1 MRFVAFDFF
10 SLWYLSLN
18 GFVVFRRFFIQWGV
32 SHFRVYRLMGF
43 VTICGLSP
51 IIGSVCR
58 LLDLSLIRFVTMLN
72 IGFVISWVFIG
83 LSLVV
88 LWGLSPIVVIYS

>member
-1 MRFVAFDFF
+1 MGLSRFVPVPYSMRFVAFDFF

-58 LLDLSLIRFVTMLN
+58 LLDLSQC
-72 IGFVISWVFIG
+72 
-83 LSLVV
+83 
-88 LWGLSPIVVIYS
+88 

>member
-1 MRFVAFDFF
+1 MGLSRFVPVPFSILWFVDFDFF

-43 VTICGLSP
+43 VTICGLLP

-58 LLDLSLIRFVTMLN
+58 LLDLSQC
-72 IGFVISWVFIG
+72 
-83 LSLVV
+83 
-88 LWGLSPIVVIYS
+88 